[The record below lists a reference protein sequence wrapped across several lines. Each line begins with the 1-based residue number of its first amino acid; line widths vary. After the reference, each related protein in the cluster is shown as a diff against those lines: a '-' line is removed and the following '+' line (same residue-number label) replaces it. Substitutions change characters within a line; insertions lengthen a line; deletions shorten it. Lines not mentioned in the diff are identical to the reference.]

1 MNKQSLSR
9 PKILVLA
16 ALLIAAG
23 VAAYYGLARA
33 GLAIPCL
40 FYTLTGLL
48 CPGCGNT
55 RAALALLRLDF
66 SAAFQF
72 NPLFLVEFFYLAWIL
87 FHCGRAF
94 LKGKPFSY
102 KPPLPLLDMAILVA
116 ILAWWILRNCT

>member
-23 VAAYYGLARA
+23 VAAYYGLFRL
-33 GLAIPCL
+33 GFGIPCL

-55 RAALALLRLDF
+55 RAAFALLRLDF
-66 SAAFQF
+66 SAAFQY

-87 FHCGRAF
+87 FHCSRGF

-102 KPPLPLLDMAILVA
+102 KPPLPLLDIAILVA
-116 ILAWWILRNCT
+116 ILAWWILRNCI

>member
-23 VAAYYGLARA
+23 AAAYCGLARL

-40 FYTLTGLL
+40 FHQITGLL

-55 RAALALLRLDF
+55 RAALALLRLDLP
-66 SAAFQF
+66 AAFGY
-72 NPLFLVEFFYLAWIL
+72 NPLFLVEFFYLAWII
-87 FHCGRAF
+87 FHCSRAF
-94 LKGKPFSY
+94 LKGKPFHY
-102 KPPLPLLDMAILVA
+102 KPPLPLLDIVILVA
-116 ILAWWILRNCT
+116 ILAWWIIRNCI

>member
-55 RAALALLRLDF
+55 RAAFALLRLDF

-87 FHCGRAF
+87 FHCSRAF
-94 LKGKPFSY
+94 LKGKPFHY

-116 ILAWWILRNCT
+116 ILAWWILRNCI